1 MLSGIRRFFQHDIWQ
16 IEPEGLSAPGR
27 FLLRIGQVGARV
39 AGDFVADRCLLRASA
54 LTYTSLLSFVPLLA
68 LMFAVLKGLGVQN
81 RLEPLL
87 LEHIAVGGEA
97 FVSRIIEYINNTN
110 VGRLGTFGLVFLVM
124 TVLTLLSNIED
135 AFNSIWYVRETRS
148 LMRRFADYFSVVTL
162 GPIFLVLAVTMT
174 ASLESQGFILQ
185 LKQTAYIGPLVIFL
199 FKVLPYIAMWAA
211 FAFLYIFMPNIRV
224 RLQAALIGGIVGGTL
239 WQLTQWG
246 YVNFQ
251 VGVARYNA
259 IYGTMAALPIF
270 MIWLYLS
277 WVIVLVGLE
286 VSYAWQNLG
295 SLRQDKFEGEVG
307 PLERERICLA
317 LMLYL
322 GRRFQ
327 KGAAPARAHQAAA
340 DLGLPSRLV
349 RRLLAELVDMRLLA
363 EVEDGDR
370 DETGYLPARALDGL
384 KVADFLLKV
393 RGGDLAGLQTDAP
406 ELVRAWLV
414 EEAVLRAEKEELGDR
429 TLADLIRDGT
439 EVQVGSRQ
447 SRSCRTPSSSTA

>member
-1 MLSGIRRFFQHDIWQ
+1 MFSGIRQFFQHDIWQ
-16 IEPEGLSAPGR
+16 VEPSGLSAPQR
-27 FLLRIGQVGARV
+27 LLLRIGQVGSRV

-54 LTYTSLLSFVPLLA
+54 LTYTSLLSFIPLLA

-87 LEHIAVGGEA
+87 LEHIAVGGQE
-97 FVSRIIEYINNTN
+97 FVTRIVEYINNTN

-199 FKVLPYIAMWAA
+199 FKVLPYVAMWAA

-224 RLQAALIGGIVGGTL
+224 RLQAAVIGGIVGGTL
-239 WQLTQWG
+239 WQLTQWS

-270 MIWLYLS
+270 MVWLYLS
-277 WVIVLVGLE
+277 WVIVLIGLE

-295 SLRQDKFEGEVG
+295 SLRQDKFEGDIG
-307 PLERERICLA
+307 PLERESVCLA
-317 LMLYL
+317 VMLFL
-322 GRRFQ
+322 GRRFHR
-327 KGAAPARAHQAAA
+327 GEPPARAHQVAA

-349 RRLLAELVDMRLLA
+349 RQILADLVDQHLLA

-370 DETGYLPARALDGL
+370 DETGYLPARSLDGMT
-384 KVADFLLKV
+384 VAEFLLRI
-393 RGGDLAGLQTDAP
+393 RGGDQPRLQVDAP
-406 ELVRAWLV
+406 DLVRARLV
-414 EEAVLRAEKEELGDR
+414 EERLLRAGEAELDGR
-429 TLADLIRDGT
+429 TLADLVRDGA
-439 EVQVGSRQ
+439 ESQAESRQ
-447 SRSCRTPSSSTA
+447 SSSFSSPSSSTA

>member
-1 MLSGIRRFFQHDIWQ
+1 
-16 IEPEGLSAPGR
+16 
-27 FLLRIGQVGARV
+27 
-39 AGDFVADRCLLRASA
+39 
-54 LTYTSLLSFVPLLA
+54 TYTSLLSFVPLLA

-87 LEHIAVGGEA
+87 LEHIAVGGEE
-97 FVSRIIEYINNTN
+97 FVGRIIEYINNTN

-174 ASLESQGFILQ
+174 ASLESQGIVLQ
-185 LKQTAYIGPLVIFL
+185 LKQTAYIGPIVIFL
-199 FKVLPYIAMWAA
+199 FKVLPYVAMWAA
-211 FAFLYIFMPNIRV
+211 FAFLYIFMPNIQV
-224 RLQAALIGGIVGGTL
+224 RLQAAVIGGIVGGTL

-295 SLRQDKFEGEVG
+295 SLRQDKLEGAVSS
-307 PLERERICLA
+307 LEREGVCLA

-327 KGAAPARAHQAAA
+327 KGAPPARAHQVAAE
-340 DLGLPSRLV
+340 LGLPSRLV
-349 RRLLAELVDMRLLA
+349 RQLLSELVDLHLLV

-370 DETGYLPARALDGL
+370 DETGYLPARSLDGL
-384 KVADFLLKV
+384 RVTEFLLKV
-393 RGGDLAGLQTDAP
+393 RGADHPRLAGDAP
-406 ELVRAWLV
+406 DLVRARLV
-414 EEAVLRAEKEELGDR
+414 EEGLLNAAAAKLGDQ
-429 TLADLIRDGT
+429 TLADLIRDGS
-439 EVQVGSRQ
+439 EFQCESRQ
-447 SRSCRTPSSSTA
+447 SNSCISPSSSTA